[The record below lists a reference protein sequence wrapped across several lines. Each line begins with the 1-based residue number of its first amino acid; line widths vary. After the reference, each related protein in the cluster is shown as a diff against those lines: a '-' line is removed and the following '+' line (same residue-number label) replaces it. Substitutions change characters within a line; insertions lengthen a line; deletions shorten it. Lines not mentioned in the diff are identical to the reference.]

1 MKQKLIKI
9 VEELG
14 YPIFLQGTL
23 QKEEEYPCSFFT
35 FWNFQGDESYYNN
48 ESKKCV
54 WGFWLYFYSNDPQLV
69 ETEMLKAKKLLKENN
84 FIIAGRA
91 TDTQSDE
98 VTHTGTMLEIY
109 YIENY
114 KEE

>member
-1 MKQKLIKI
+1 MKQKLIETI
-9 VEELG
+9 EELG
-14 YPIFLQGTL
+14 YQIFLQGSLL
-23 QKEEEYPCSFFT
+23 QDEKYPDSFFT

-54 WGFWLYFYSNDPQLV
+54 WGFWLYFYSNNPKLV

-84 FIIAGRA
+84 FIVAGQP
-91 TDTQSDE
+91 TDTGSDE
-98 VTHTGTMLEIY
+98 ITHTGNMLEIY

-114 KEE
+114 KE